1 MAAAEYYLTRIIP
14 RGLDPDYRKRN
25 MSKKS
30 SKKVEKEKEQVA
42 VEEQKTYTVEKPV
55 DDAPKEPKPTDNYA
69 SKYEQF

>member
-14 RGLDPDYRKRN
+14 RGLDPEYRKRN

-30 SKKVEKEKEQVA
+30 SKKVEKEQEQVA
-42 VEEQKTYTVEKPV
+42 IDEQKTYTVEKPV
-55 DDAPKEPKPTDNYA
+55 EEAPKEPKPADNSS